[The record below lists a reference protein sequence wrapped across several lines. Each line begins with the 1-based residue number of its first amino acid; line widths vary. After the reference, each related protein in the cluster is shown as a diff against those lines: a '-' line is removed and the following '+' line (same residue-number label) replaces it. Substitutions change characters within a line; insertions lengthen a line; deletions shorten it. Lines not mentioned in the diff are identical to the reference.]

1 MALRELHH
9 DKRDRLQGGR
19 SDNAGNFTVKRIT
32 GVRYVRDEAETQVV
46 GAEETAFMRLGLKP
60 AAIVP
65 KSSER
70 LQA

>member
-1 MALRELHH
+1 MTNVIAFRAAARE
-9 DKRDRLQGGR
+9 RR
-19 SDNAGNFTVKRIT
+19 SGQNRSAEAEILFFT

-46 GAEETAFMRLGLKP
+46 GAEETALMRLGLKP